1 MSAHEDLAA
10 MEQFFMDEAIRLS
23 LQDGNAPS
31 PAVAAAAAGP
41 PARAPAPV
49 QTAASAAAPAP
60 AAAASAAA
68 ASAPAAVLRPGLR
81 VLYDSRSYGVL
92 MPAVVLRVHGDGSGR
107 VDLDVKERA
116 DPRRV
121 RLRPGAALASASPSA
136 ASESAAPAASPAP
149 AAPPAPAPAPA
160 APASESTPARRREGR
175 VRGGRYAQRR
185 RLISAFAAATE
196 AGDRQ
201 QQGELRQQ
209 GLAYGLQLEV
219 ERSGDTESGRRG
231 RQRGHT
237 PAAANPTIARNRGQ
251 RGQRRHAR
259 QQGRRG
265 GQRALSTEEIAA
277 GALRL
282 ECSAVTGHGQY
293 PPRYQCLAGCD
304 YHPRGDRRRSGP
316 DGRRSGRRR
325 R

>member
-60 AAAASAAA
+60 AAAAAA
-68 ASAPAAVLRPGLR
+68 APAAALRPGLR

-149 AAPPAPAPAPA
+149 AAPPCSRPTRAKP
-160 APASESTPARRREGR
+160 
-175 VRGGRYAQRR
+175 
-185 RLISAFAAATE
+185 
-196 AGDRQ
+196 
-201 QQGELRQQ
+201 
-209 GLAYGLQLEV
+209 
-219 ERSGDTESGRRG
+219 DT
-231 RQRGHT
+231 
-237 PAAANPTIARNRGQ
+237 
-251 RGQRRHAR
+251 
-259 QQGRRG
+259 
-265 GQRALSTEEIAA
+265 
-277 GALRL
+277 
-282 ECSAVTGHGQY
+282 
-293 PPRYQCLAGCD
+293 
-304 YHPRGDRRRSGP
+304 
-316 DGRRSGRRR
+316 
-325 R
+325 